1 MGIKHKDIK
10 HGNGVIPQREKTGNA
25 GTLPRLN
32 PYPAYKDSGIEWLG
46 EIPAHW
52 EVKRLKYAVTLNPAP
67 TEVRN
72 RGESLEVS
80 FVPMEAIGEYGGLEL
95 TTTKLVGE
103 VYTGYTYFREGDV
116 VVAKI
121 TPCFENGKGAV
132 ATGLVNEIAFGTT
145 ELHVLRVKESTDR
158 QFLFYLSMGDAFK
171 RLGEAEMYGAG
182 GQKRVPDSFVRNLMH
197 PLPSLPEQRAIA
209 AFLDRETTK
218 IDALVAKK
226 ERLIELL
233 QEKRTALISHTVT
246 KGLDPDVPLKD
257 SGVEWLGE
265 IPAHWD
271 SKRLKTIS
279 RIRYGLGQPPRE
291 SSNGLP
297 LIRATNVTRGRIT
310 EEDMVYVDP
319 GDVPIGR
326 DAFLAEGE
334 IIVVRS
340 GAYTA
345 DSAIIP
351 KAYDGAVTGYDMV
364 VTVNNELAEFVAVAL
379 LCTYVRDAQLVI
391 SSMRSA
397 QPHLNAEELGAAV
410 ILLPP
415 LPEQR
420 AIATFLDRETT
431 QIDALIAKVQ
441 EAISRLKELRTALI
455 SAAVTGKIDVREA
468 AA

>member
-1 MGIKHKDIK
+1 MVDETAYHRFPHHK
-10 HGNGVIPQREKTGNA
+10 
-25 GTLPRLN
+25 
-32 PYPAYKDSGIEWLG
+32 PYPAYKDSGVEWLG

-52 EVKRLKYAVTLNPAP
+52 EVKRLKYAVTLNPPP
-67 TEVRN
+67 TEARN

-145 ELHVLRVKESTDR
+145 ELHVLRVKESINR
-158 QFLFYLSMGDAFK
+158 QFLFYLSMGDEFR

-182 GQKRVPDSFVRNLMH
+182 GQKRVPDSFIRNLMH
-197 PLPSLPEQRAIA
+197 PLPPLSEQRAIA
-209 AFLDRETTK
+209 AFLDRETAK

-233 QEKRTALISHTVT
+233 QEKRTALISDAVT

-265 IPAHWD
+265 IPAHW
-271 SKRLKTIS
+271 I
-279 RIRYGLGQPPRE
+279 
-291 SSNGLP
+291 GLP
-297 LIRATNVTRGRIT
+297 LKRWVAVKITDGPHETPQFVLNGIDFISAEAVSNRKINFDKRRGFISPELHAYYSRKCKPIRDDILICKSGATTGKLARVDTDHEFSIWSPLAMVRSNRSRIIPRFLEMALEAEYVQNQIKRT
-310 EEDMVYVDP
+310 WSAGTQPNISMGDLERLHVVAPDIKEQRKILAYVDSKTD
-319 GDVPIGR
+319 GFSPII
-326 DAFLAEGE
+326 DK
-334 IIVVRS
+334 VR
-340 GAYTA
+340 
-345 DSAIIP
+345 
-351 KAYDGAVTGYDMV
+351 
-364 VTVNNELAEFVAVAL
+364 EAL
-379 LCTYVRDAQLVI
+379 D
-391 SSMRSA
+391 
-397 QPHLNAEELGAAV
+397 
-410 ILLPP
+410 
-415 LPEQR
+415 
-420 AIATFLDRETT
+420 
-431 QIDALIAKVQ
+431 
-441 EAISRLKELRTALI
+441 RLKELRTALI